1 MSTEPMNEGV
11 LLLAKRMEENPGE
24 FVEGSPSKW
33 ARIMTSFP
41 ERYRTVLTSDEINY
55 LMERL
60 RKAQRDNFT
69 AQVLRALTDTETV
82 QERLESK
89 LGIGSGYLSVTAS
102 SNTQLLTSAGQN
114 GTRGNKAIGGMI

>member
-89 LGIGSGYLSVTAS
+89 LGITAIPS
-102 SNTQLLTSAGQN
+102 SNTHLLTSAGQN
-114 GTRGNKAIGGMI
+114 GTWGSNKAIGGTI

>member
-1 MSTEPMNEGV
+1 MNEGV

-24 FVEGSPSKW
+24 FVEGSLSKW
-33 ARIMTSFP
+33 ARIMSSFP

-60 RKAQRDNFT
+60 RTAQRDNFT

-89 LGIGSGYLSVTAS
+89 LGTISSGGYFTATAS
-102 SNTQLLTSAGQN
+102 SNTQLLTSVGQN
-114 GTRGNKAIGGMI
+114 GTRGNKAIGGTI